1 MANPAM
7 DNRSEETALNDH
19 NNSGDHALT
28 PNGGGILDTS
38 GSSPGGLLMSHH
50 ISAAALNSYNMQP
63 LAAGGAGDGLG
74 GDGGAKAPLSLPLK
88 QR

>member
-7 DNRSEETALNDH
+7 DNRSEETTALNDH
-19 NNSGDHALT
+19 NSADHALT

-38 GSSPGGLLMSHH
+38 GSSPGGLIMSHH
-50 ISAAALNSYNMQP
+50 ISAATLNSYNLQP
-63 LAAGGAGDGLG
+63 LAAAGAGEGLG
-74 GDGGAKAPLSLPLK
+74 GNSAKAPLSLPLK